1 MRELPKVTDLGFNSP
16 VDVKVKICGI
26 TSAADAQAAVEAGA
40 DALGLMFYPGSP
52 RYIPLGT
59 AQDIARLMGA
69 LSTASRVRILARLRV
84 GPCAVGELS
93 AELEMEQP
101 AVSHQLRVLR
111 DLGLVVGDR
120 SGRSVVYGLF
130 DSHVASLIDEALRH
144 IDHVTAR
151 GARDIG
157 DGPTSPTADHD
168 EAEEATA

>member
-1 MRELPKVTDLGFNSP
+1 LPNLRAKFPIYMFVCTCKHACMDEP
-16 VDVKVKICGI
+16 VHSRV
-26 TSAADAQAAVEAGA
+26 
-40 DALGLMFYPGSP
+40 
-52 RYIPLGT
+52 RRPLSLDT

-84 GPCAVGELS
+84 SPCAVGELS

-151 GARDIG
+151 SGG
-157 DGPTSPTADHD
+157 DAGDKPTSPTKDHHQ
-168 EAEEATA
+168 AEEATA

>member
-1 MRELPKVTDLGFNSP
+1 LTNLRAKIPIYMYVCTCKHERMDEP
-16 VDVKVKICGI
+16 VHSSV
-26 TSAADAQAAVEAGA
+26 
-40 DALGLMFYPGSP
+40 
-52 RYIPLGT
+52 RRPLSRDT

-84 GPCAVGELS
+84 SPCAVGELS

-151 GARDIG
+151 GAGGAEDR
-157 DGPTSPTADHD
+157 PTSPTEDHD
-168 EAEEATA
+168 KAEEATA

>member
-1 MRELPKVTDLGFNSP
+1 MRGNKEWIAFLANLRAQLAVYMYVCACKHASMDEP
-16 VDVKVKICGI
+16 VHSSVK
-26 TSAADAQAAVEAGA
+26 
-40 DALGLMFYPGSP
+40 
-52 RYIPLGT
+52 RPLSRHT

-84 GPCAVGELS
+84 SPCAVGELS

-144 IDHVTAR
+144 IDHVTAQ
-151 GARDIG
+151 GAG
-157 DGPTSPTADHD
+157 HTKDGPTSPTEDNH
-168 EAEEATA
+168 EAKEATA

>member
-1 MRELPKVTDLGFNSP
+1 
-16 VDVKVKICGI
+16 
-26 TSAADAQAAVEAGA
+26 
-40 DALGLMFYPGSP
+40 
-52 RYIPLGT
+52 
-59 AQDIARLMGA
+59 
-69 LSTASRVRILARLRV
+69 
-84 GPCAVGELS
+84 
-93 AELEMEQP
+93 MEQP

-151 GARDIG
+151 SAGDIG
-157 DGPTSPTADHD
+157 DGPTSPTEDHD

>member
-1 MRELPKVTDLGFNSP
+1 MANLRDKLPIYMYVCACKHLCMDEP
-16 VDVKVKICGI
+16 VHSSV
-26 TSAADAQAAVEAGA
+26 
-40 DALGLMFYPGSP
+40 
-52 RYIPLGT
+52 RRPLSRPA

-84 GPCAVGELS
+84 SPCAVGELS

-144 IDHVTAR
+144 IDHVTAQ
-151 GARDIG
+151 GAGHTGNAG
-157 DGPTSPTADHD
+157 DGPTSPTDDHH
-168 EAEEATA
+168 EAKEATA